1 MFQIGSVGNE
11 TLVRGAV
18 LPQVPHTAEQH
29 KTMIEA
35 VVSATAC
42 DCRPFSPFLW
52 QRHLCYS
59 KAIVNCNLQENHTP
73 EAIIIDEIGTAEEA
87 HAARTI
93 AQRGV
98 QLIATA
104 HGGMSVCK
112 SCNYCSCLRSASLAG
127 ASNDI
132 LAARQALNWRI

>member
-1 MFQIGSVGNE
+1 M
-11 TLVRGAV
+11 
-18 LPQVPHTAEQH
+18 PHTAEQH

-42 DCRPFSPFLW
+42 DCGPFSPFLW

-59 KAIVNCNLQENHTP
+59 KATVDCNLQENHTP

-104 HGGMSVCK
+104 HGGTSASKGCN
-112 SCNYCSCLRSASLAG
+112 SCPCQLLASLAG
-127 ASNDI
+127 VSNAI
-132 LAARQALNWRI
+132 LAARQALNWRISSRTPRSRSFWVRRSGRDSC